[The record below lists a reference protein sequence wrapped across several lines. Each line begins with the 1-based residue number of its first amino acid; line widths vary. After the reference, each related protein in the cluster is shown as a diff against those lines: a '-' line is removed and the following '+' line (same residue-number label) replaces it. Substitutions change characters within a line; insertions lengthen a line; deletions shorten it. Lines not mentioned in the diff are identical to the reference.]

1 MNTEELDTISGCRLL
16 RAGKVVDDRGIL
28 CFAEGDNTI
37 PFEIKRNFWI
47 YGVGQG
53 KVRGGHSHSTCSE
66 AIFPVNGS
74 FDIMV
79 TDGKGSTT
87 VHMNEPSCGI
97 LIPAGVWCELKNFS
111 PDAICF
117 VAASQHYDA
126 TGYINDFNEYKKQ
139 CK

>member
-1 MNTEELDTISGCRLL
+1 MNTEELESISGCRLL
-16 RAGKVVDDRGIL
+16 KAGKAMDDRGTL
-28 CFAEGDNTI
+28 CFAEGNEAI
-37 PFEIKRNFWI
+37 PFDIKRNFWI

-53 KVRGGHSHSTCSE
+53 KTRGGHSHSTCSE
-66 AIFPVNGS
+66 AIFPVKGS
-74 FDIMV
+74 FEIMV
-79 TDGKGSTT
+79 TDGERCATIC
-87 VHMNEPSCGI
+87 MNDPSRGI

-126 TGYINDFNEYKKQ
+126 TGYTNDFNKYKKI